1 MLLED
6 TPFTGLPLFNFIAKL
21 KVWAGPA
28 GPQKGALFNPEK
40 KLNGPLGAEDGQR
53 FQLFN
58 LAIKL
63 NVCWPIRKGVL
74 RQTASQPTSQPA
86 CLSVKMASLSSKTV
100 GELTVAELQQLL
112 QSLSVAQPQVSKKA
126 KKDPSAPK
134 KEVSAGVAAWNA
146 YVTEVKEELGCSRKE
161 AMAEASKRRAAGD
174 AEYAAASEARRAK
187 RDEQLAKKAGS
198 VPPSPEKPA
207 AASPEK
213 PKKVLSPE
221 HLAKMQAAAKASRLK
236 REEAKKAAAPAPKA
250 PEPEAEAEEWIRKS
264 ISGKK
269 HLWNPSNN
277 HCYRCEA
284 DGSQGEW
291 AGLYDPK
298 TGKIDDSVE
307 EPVEFEELPLCADC
321 EKEPVTA
328 KGHRYCEG
336 CK

>member
-1 MLLED
+1 
-6 TPFTGLPLFNFIAKL
+6 
-21 KVWAGPA
+21 
-28 GPQKGALFNPEK
+28 
-40 KLNGPLGAEDGQR
+40 
-53 FQLFN
+53 
-58 LAIKL
+58 
-63 NVCWPIRKGVL
+63 
-74 RQTASQPTSQPA
+74 
-86 CLSVKMASLSSKTV
+86 MASLSTKIV

-112 QSLSVAQPQVSKKA
+112 QGLSVSQPQSPKKA

-146 YVTEVKEELGCSRKE
+146 YVTEVKEELGCTRKE

-307 EPVEFEELPLCADC
+307 EPVEFEELPLCKDC
-321 EKEPVTA
+321 GFARVTA
-328 KGHRYCEG
+328 SGHRYCEA